1 MWVFGKPWG
10 GYGMAT
16 IQSST
21 AAAHASKQQLAS
33 EHALLESQLQQ
44 LNQKRFLSPEEALE
58 QTRLKKLKL
67 QLKDAM
73 RRLPS

>member
-1 MWVFGKPWG
+1 
-10 GYGMAT
+10 MAT

-21 AAAHASKQQLAS
+21 AAAQGSKQQLSA
-33 EHALLESQLQQ
+33 EHALLDCQLQQ
-44 LNQKRFLSPEEALE
+44 LNQKRFLSPEELLE